1 MNAATKTLLTFVGC
15 AAMTACGSVPKKTF
29 VFDAITIEERA
40 HPCLIVIDDEWD
52 TAADKNQV
60 VNANGGDDQLSVT
73 VEFRNSEVEVTVAP
87 LAPGSNVLPRSRS
100 EAIQMSRFV
109 DDLPRR
115 LRIDDPKK
123 HLFVLQ
129 PK

>member
-1 MNAATKTLLTFVGC
+1 MNTPSKILFSFAAC

-52 TAADKNQV
+52 KAAENNQV
-60 VNANGGDDQLSVT
+60 VNMGGDDELKVT
-73 VEFRNSEVEVTVAP
+73 VEFRSAEIEVTVAP
-87 LAPGSNVLPRSRS
+87 LAPGSNVMPRSRS
-100 EAIQMSRFV
+100 EAIQMSQFM
-109 DDLPRR
+109 DDMPRR
-115 LRIDDPKK
+115 LRMDDPQQ